1 MAAYITDHPTANDK
15 LVSAVWSVEEI
26 DGVLYGRIDCRSA
39 VAFTEEE
46 IEALKDGISGQ
57 NSDGFGEGFEQRPI
71 ETDEG
76 DMYVSFWNS
85 GDDYFIRTKE
95 EMDERYSAA
104 DFIDKSADN
113 AHIRRFLAEKHSII
127 FTLVYCVSLLL

>member
-1 MAAYITDHPTANDK
+1 M
-15 LVSAVWSVEEI
+15 
-26 DGVLYGRIDCRSA
+26 
-39 VAFTEEE
+39 
-46 IEALKDGISGQ
+46 KDGISGQ

-95 EMDERYSAA
+95 EMDEALGQGM
-104 DFIDKSADN
+104 KM
-113 AHIRRFLAEKHSII
+113 EGM
-127 FTLVYCVSLLL
+127 

>member
-1 MAAYITDHPTANDK
+1 MDTTLYNPVRCTSG
-15 LVSAVWSVEEI
+15 LEVWRFC
-26 DGVLYGRIDCRSA
+26 YTRYRIDCRSA

-85 GDDYFIRTKE
+85 KE
-95 EMDERYSAA
+95 GYD
-104 DFIDKSADN
+104 
-113 AHIRRFLAEKHSII
+113 
-127 FTLVYCVSLLL
+127 